1 MSLIKTPTLT
11 ICSRSY
17 LIGMLA
23 IFDHAISK
31 DPTISTEENRCLR
44 NEFDV
49 VLKRSFMGICIYNS
63 RKMIEMCGQICKCK
77 DPLHH

>member
-1 MSLIKTPTLT
+1 MSIIKTPTLT

-17 LIGMLA
+17 LIGMLT
-23 IFDHAISK
+23 IFDGALEK

-44 NEFDV
+44 KEFDL

-63 RKMIEMCGQICKCK
+63 RKMIKMCGNICYCK